1 MLVETIKS
9 TCPTIQITL
18 DQEELG
24 HLLSILLHAKFSNDV
39 RLEIVGAP
47 TMRSLLKGVIEAR
60 RELQLDKDDP
70 PNTFIVDER
79 EGGLNAPPSFHEIE
93 RGLKR
98 LLGKEDVASELAEDL
113 YPFTWIKANDPS

>member
-24 HLLSILLHAKFSNDV
+24 HLLSILLHAKFSDDV

-98 LLGKEDVASELAEDL
+98 LLGKEDVTSELTEDL
-113 YPFTWIKANDPS
+113 FPFTWIRAQE

>member
-24 HLLSILLHAKFSNDV
+24 HLLNILLHAKFSDDV

-98 LLGKEDVASELAEDL
+98 LLGKEDVTSELTEDL
-113 YPFTWIKANDPS
+113 FPFTWIRAQE